1 MHMMGIADPQQAV
14 ALPALEDEE
23 MAGRSTAR
31 LLITASVQGVAE
43 TLARRIH
50 GASLRAGLPFVRTF
64 ARELP
69 IEPGM
74 LRNTCSEL
82 LDAAAGGSMLLSD
95 VEEMPATVQGV
106 LVELL
111 AELEVARAPSA
122 AVRLITGTTV
132 SLLDCIAAGTFSD
145 RLFYRLNAIHLVVPN
160 GRSEMLP
167 HPLPKRISPNDMSMS
182 NSP

>member
-1 MHMMGIADPQQAV
+1 
-14 ALPALEDEE
+14 
-23 MAGRSTAR
+23 
-31 LLITASVQGVAE
+31 
-43 TLARRIH
+43 
-50 GASLRAGLPFVRTF
+50 
-64 ARELP
+64 
-69 IEPGM
+69 M